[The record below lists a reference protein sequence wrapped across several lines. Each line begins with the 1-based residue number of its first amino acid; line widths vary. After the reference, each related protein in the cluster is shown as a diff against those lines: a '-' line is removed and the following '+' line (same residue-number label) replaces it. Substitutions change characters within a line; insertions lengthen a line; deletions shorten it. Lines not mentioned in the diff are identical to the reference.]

1 MNISKRKVYIVPE
14 ARIVEVCQENL
25 MTNPTSWNDGSGNKK
40 PIVEG
45 NPDEESDNMP
55 NGIDYNVWEDDIKY

>member
-25 MTNPTSWNDGSGNKK
+25 MTNPTSWGDGRGNKK
-40 PIVEG
+40 PIIEG
-45 NPDEESDNMP
+45 NPDE
-55 NGIDYNVWEDDIKY
+55 GIDNYAEWY